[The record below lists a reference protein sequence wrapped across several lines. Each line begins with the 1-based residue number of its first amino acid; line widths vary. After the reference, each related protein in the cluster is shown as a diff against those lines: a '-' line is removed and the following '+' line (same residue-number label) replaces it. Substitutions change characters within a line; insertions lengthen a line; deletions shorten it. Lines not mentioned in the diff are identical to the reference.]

1 MGQKMQ
7 FSARIV
13 HRYAWVSIDT
23 VVSKLESFPPQ
34 RCRFGACFVAYNKFI
49 IIAYKLFKIII
60 TN

>member
-7 FSARIV
+7 FSDRIV

-34 RCRFGACFVAYNKFI
+34 RSGLEPVLWLI
-49 IIAYKLFKIII
+49 INL
-60 TN
+60 